1 MKINEKLKL
10 TFAFFVTLLRL
21 MNDVH
26 ALSNACTKPGSFL
39 KEQVT
44 KL

>member
-1 MKINEKLKL
+1 MEVDVYLKL
-10 TFAFFVTLLRL
+10 TFAFFVILLRL

-26 ALSNACTKPGSFL
+26 ALSNAWTKPGSFL